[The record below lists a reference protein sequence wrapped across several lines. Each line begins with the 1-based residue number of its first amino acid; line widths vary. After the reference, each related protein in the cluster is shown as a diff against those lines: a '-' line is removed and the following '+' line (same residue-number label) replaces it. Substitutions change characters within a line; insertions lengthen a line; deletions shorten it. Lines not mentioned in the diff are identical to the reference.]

1 VSGPSRRA
9 VLSASVGALA
19 ALAGCGE
26 PKRAEPRADA
36 SPPDTGPPDVSGS
49 DVGPDA
55 ALSDAAA
62 PDAGP
67 AGVEALPLDEDRFP
81 LGVQAGSATSA
92 GALLWTFVAEA
103 GAYSVHVWPEAA
115 PEQATALPVQVPAEV
130 DGYVRVT
137 ADALTPDTVYR
148 YAFVFEGQA
157 ARARSVIGR
166 FVTALAPG
174 GRRVVRLG
182 ATACTNFSRAPY
194 RTLELMAAERLDFFC
209 HLGDMSYNDGAETLT
224 AFRAKWV
231 RTLLDPG
238 YRALLASTGTYI
250 TWDDHEIIDGS
261 GFAAASPEL
270 IAAGKQAFFE
280 ALPVA
285 HREGDRFW
293 ASYRWGD
300 TVEVFVLDSRTER
313 RPETRETPEAEYL
326 SAAQFAWLTQA
337 LQDSPCHFKLLLN
350 SVPITALPPLWIFEN
365 DRWAGYAA
373 QRRALLDFLSAQAIE
388 NVFFLSGD
396 FHVGAVS
403 RVDANGADARHWEVW
418 AGPGASNGNPL
429 QLIADND
436 PAQRAQIYPPEQFLY
451 ASGRHAATTLELDPA
466 ANTVR
471 VRYVALDAAG
481 APEVLFDQ
489 ALVWGA

>member
-1 VSGPSRRA
+1 MSRPSRRA
-9 VLSASVGALA
+9 VLRATVGALA
-19 ALAGCGE
+19 ALAAGCGE
-26 PKRAEPRADA
+26 GERAD
-36 SPPDTGPPDVSGS
+36 PLP
-49 DVGPDA
+49 
-55 ALSDAAA
+55 DAAA
-62 PDAGP
+62 PDLGIDASSPDAAPPDAGP
-67 AGVEALPLDEDRFP
+67 VGLEALPLDEARFP
-81 LGVQAGSATSA
+81 LGVQAGSATPT
-92 GALLWTFVAEA
+92 GALLWTFAAEA
-103 GAYSVHVWPEAA
+103 GAYSVHVWPESA
-115 PEQATALPVQVPAEV
+115 PDQASSLPVEVPAEV
-130 DGYVRVT
+130 EGYVRVT

-148 YAFVFEGQA
+148 YAFVSGEGA
-157 ARARSVIGR
+157 ARTRSGIGR

-174 GRRVVRLG
+174 ARRVVRIG

-209 HLGDMSYNDGAETLT
+209 HLGDMSYNDGAETLE
-224 AFRAKWV
+224 AFRAKWA
-231 RTLLDPG
+231 RTLGDPG

-261 GFAAASPEL
+261 RFGAAAPEL
-270 IAAGKQAFFE
+270 IAAGKRAFFE
-280 ALPVA
+280 ALPVP

-326 SAAQFAWLTQA
+326 SAAQFEWLTTA
-337 LQDSPCHFKLLLN
+337 LKASPCHFKVLLN
-350 SVPITALPPLWIFEN
+350 SVPITALPPLWVFQN

-373 QRRALLDFLSAQAIE
+373 QRRALLDFLSVEAIE

-396 FHVGAVS
+396 FHVGAVA
-403 RVDANGADARHWEVW
+403 RVEAQGPDARHWEVW

-429 QLIADND
+429 QLIVDND
-436 PAQRAQIYPPEQFLY
+436 PTQRAQIYPPAQFLY
-451 ASGRHAATTLELDPA
+451 GSGRHAATTLELDPD

-471 VRYVALDAAG
+471 VRYVGLDAEG